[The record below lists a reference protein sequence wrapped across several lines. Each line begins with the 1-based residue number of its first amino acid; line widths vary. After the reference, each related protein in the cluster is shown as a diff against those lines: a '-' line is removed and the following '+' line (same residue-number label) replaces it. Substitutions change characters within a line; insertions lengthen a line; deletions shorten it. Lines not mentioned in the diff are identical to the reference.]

1 MNSTKNSICICCG
14 NRVTANERRPI
25 ADRRIR
31 LFVATRLFPAYLPT
45 DGYICNKCRSMYK
58 KWKILPEFCD
68 VLTMFDNCHQITS
81 TAADDIID
89 EAEKNDERMDDE
101 NESDQPAD
109 DTSSEGDSM
118 DNGSNGS
125 QTMDVAS
132 SDDQSIT
139 DVAASDDEIED
150 EEMNSDD
157 DRKAVSLILYRSYT
171 FYITFQTFPMTSEVD
186 ANENSI
192 QVPIGVAV
200 FSKR

>member
-1 MNSTKNSICICCG
+1 
-14 NRVTANERRPI
+14 
-25 ADRRIR
+25 
-31 LFVATRLFPAYLPT
+31 
-45 DGYICNKCRSMYK
+45 
-58 KWKILPEFCD
+58 
-68 VLTMFDNCHQITS
+68 
-81 TAADDIID
+81 
-89 EAEKNDERMDDE
+89 
-101 NESDQPAD
+101 
-109 DTSSEGDSM
+109 M

-132 SDDQSIT
+132 SDDQSMT

-200 FSKR
+200 FSKGKYFESQKLATFTFLLVNAVFASGNLFLRP